1 MGVTHA
7 FTSPK
12 ADGGDATLVQPS
24 NWNAAHTLTGN
35 ISAFDGLANAS
46 GYLKNNGAGVFS
58 YTTPT
63 AGDVGGEP
71 ALGNPLVSGY
81 VLSSTDAGV
90 RSWIAPGGG
99 GGTWTEVEIDFGS
112 TPVYSKTFTVT
123 DGTVSGTSKVAVVPC
138 GKIAT
143 GGSEDDWEWDG
154 ISFAANPGAGSF
166 RVMAN
171 ASPGPVAGK
180 RKISYQVA

>member
-12 ADGGDATLVQPS
+12 ADGGDTTLVQPS

-35 ISAFDGLANAS
+35 LSAFDGLANAS
-46 GYLKNNGAGVFS
+46 GALTNDGAGNL
-58 YTTPT
+58 TWTP
-63 AGDVGGEP
+63 A
-71 ALGNPLVSGY
+71 
-81 VLSSTDAGV
+81 
-90 RSWIAPGGG
+90 APG
-99 GGTWTEVEIDFGS
+99 GGTWTEAEVDFGS
-112 TPVYSKTFTVT
+112 TPVYSKTFTIT

-143 GGSEDDWEWDG
+143 GGSEDDWEWDA
-154 ISFAANPGAGSF
+154 ITFAANPGAGSF
-166 RVMAN
+166 RVMAS
-171 ASPGPVAGK
+171 AFPGPVAGK